1 MAPCGPPVACLARKS
16 SLLVWSELLRETSLS
31 PHAIEIATERV
42 ARTGMRLRSRV
53 WRLGWYYRCAKTF
66 VTLGALL
73 VPALTG
79 LDSQRLSSDA
89 IFWLIWSV
97 SLATSASNAF
107 VSLFGIDRAY
117 FSCSQQLAAL
127 ETEAWSFAAA
137 SGHYHDKSHQE
148 SFAVFME
155 HCEAILNKAARR
167 QLPEKQAKRAAAGQP
182 PGAEDG
188 KSEATSKDE
197 PPLLAARSTGSRLE
211 AV

>member
-1 MAPCGPPVACLARKS
+1 MQWCASRRTSLRVWS
-16 SLLVWSELLRETSLS
+16 SLLQETTLTTQLS
-31 PHAIEIATERV
+31 EIAQERV
-42 ARTGMRLRSRV
+42 ANTAIRLSHRV

-79 LDSQRLSSDA
+79 LDSRRLPSDVL
-89 IFWLIWSV
+89 FWLIWTI

-107 VSLFGIDRAY
+107 VSLFGIDRSY

-127 ETEAWSFAAA
+127 ETEAWSYISL
-137 SGHYHDKSHQE
+137 SGAYHDKSHQDN
-148 SFAVFME
+148 FATFME
-155 HCEAILNKAARR
+155 KCEFILSKTARR
-167 QLPEKQAKRAAAGQP
+167 HVDTKETKRTGQAPAAD
-182 PGAEDG
+182 DG

-197 PPLLAARSTGSRLE
+197 VMLQLASTRRTGSRLE